1 MKIWSEFGTEH
12 SSNLVMIGK
21 FKTEE
26 DAKNVEDFISHFTS
40 IVQEA
45 SESNEIEIGES
56 DGRFPKKILDFARNN
71 SVLFTISAHELE
83 QVLYDIRIER
93 RGDTIN
99 VTTDEYD
106 VSALMKIMFQKGARV
121 EVYSAHDYPKTG
133 LGRDT
138 SGS

>member
-26 DAKNVEDFISHFTS
+26 DAKNVENFILQFTD
-40 IVQEA
+40 VVREA
-45 SESNEIEIGES
+45 SDNGEIEVGES
-56 DGRFPKKILDFARNN
+56 SGRFPEKILDFARTNP
-71 SVLFTISAHELE
+71 VLFTVSAHELE

-93 RGDTIN
+93 QGDAIN

-106 VSALMKIMFQKGARV
+106 VSALLKIMFEKGARV
-121 EVYSAHDYPKTG
+121 EIYSAHDYPKTG

>member
-26 DAKNVEDFISHFTS
+26 EARNAEDFISRFTD
-40 IVQEA
+40 IVREA
-45 SESNEIEIGES
+45 SDNNEIEVGES
-56 DGRFPKKILDFARNN
+56 NGRFPEKILDFARNN
-71 SVLFTISAHELE
+71 PVLFTISAHELE

-93 RGDTIN
+93 KGDTIN
-99 VTTDEYD
+99 VITDEYD
-106 VSALMKIMFQKGARV
+106 VSALLKIMFEKGARV
-121 EVYSAHDYPKTG
+121 EVYSAHNYPKTG